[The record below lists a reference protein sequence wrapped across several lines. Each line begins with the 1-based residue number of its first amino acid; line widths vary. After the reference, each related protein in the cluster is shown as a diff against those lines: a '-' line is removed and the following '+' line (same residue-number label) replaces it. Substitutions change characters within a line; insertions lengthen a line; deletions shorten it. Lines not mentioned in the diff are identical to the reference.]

1 MEEKIIAAR
10 RIARTRSSALNNRS
24 SGWGAGV
31 CFQKGVGLPVSRGWA
46 RPPPEF
52 ISTEFWL
59 VVICRAPDSAVACSS
74 TTSQSTVKHVTNPCG
89 WGSDLAHAARGGDQG
104 S

>member
-52 ISTEFWL
+52 ISTECWL
-59 VVICRAPDSAVACSS
+59 VVICRGELTSRG
-74 TTSQSTVKHVTNPCG
+74 TTHHILTS
-89 WGSDLAHAARGGDQG
+89 
-104 S
+104 

>member
-52 ISTEFWL
+52 ISTECWL
-59 VVICRAPDSAVACSS
+59 VVICRDQAAS
-74 TTSQSTVKHVTNPCG
+74 TTLVREFLEGQVECSVKHSYSN
-89 WGSDLAHAARGGDQG
+89 
-104 S
+104 

>member
-52 ISTEFWL
+52 ISTECWL
-59 VVICRAPDSAVACSS
+59 VVICRGLSNSISPVVEVVDVRG
-74 TTSQSTVKHVTNPCG
+74 P
-89 WGSDLAHAARGGDQG
+89 RGGEWRSLSG
-104 S
+104 RREVWGP